1 MLQRSIDQP
10 YVLEDLSEPPA
21 PKASQP
27 TVDLRELV
35 RILRRR
41 WKEAAAVPAAL
52 VALALFY
59 VGMTTTLYT
68 ATSTVLVDPRRAT
81 AIESNQSSVQTSN
94 FGTDDATIESET
106 MLIQSIAILERVV
119 DKLKLTQDPEFSAR
133 PGLLDP
139 IKHLFSSKSSGSGA
153 SAADYA
159 RAHAI
164 DVLKHRMKVTRQGT
178 TFLVDI
184 NVSSESPQKAATLAN
199 AVADAYFV
207 EQVRA
212 KNDASKIASK
222 WLNGQIDELKSRV
235 VAAEKAVEDYRA
247 ANNLTVSQGV
257 TVNDQQITDL
267 NNQLVAARVQTA
279 EAQAKYEQAKQMPKG
294 ADAGGISAAISSETI
309 IRLRTQYAEIAKNE
323 AELSSKYGPRHPAV
337 ANVHAQLRDTQ
348 RLINDEIQRILQG
361 TKHDYE
367 VARSREASLQQSLD
381 RLQGVSTSSGSAQV
395 HLHELQREAEANRTL
410 YESYLARYKETTA
423 QQSLDLPDSHV
434 VTTASAPVAPS
445 WPKTSFIVGLA
456 LTIGLGI
463 GCVVAFLADYL
474 DPRVKTLEQ
483 AEQIAGVPAL
493 AALPL
498 ISAGELAG
506 RAKRGRQE
514 LGRHDV
520 RTHRLLPPLLQPPL
534 LRYAVEMPGTFFA
547 EAIRAIRLAIQR
559 TMRVQPLK
567 VILVT
572 SALDNEGKSTLSVN
586 LAQSLATLGIRTLL
600 IDGDLRNPQVTR
612 SLCPYA
618 QAGLMEIAMGE
629 VSPDQALLADH
640 STGLSILPSTSVKH
654 VDIITE
660 LMFSERMVDVLDYFR
675 HRYELIII
683 DSPPLV
689 PLVDGRALAELA
701 DRIVLALAWD
711 QTPGEVLA
719 HTMELLAPVR
729 DRILGTV
736 LTRVD
741 LNRLR
746 FYDYYQSSAYLKPY
760 AASEITREAAQ

>member
-10 YVLEDLSEPPA
+10 YVIEEPAGPPA
-21 PKASQP
+21 PKVSQP

-41 WKEAAAVPAAL
+41 WKQAAVAPAAL
-52 VALALFY
+52 VALALIY

-68 ATSTVLVDPRRAT
+68 ATSTVLVDPRRTT

-106 MLIQSIAILERVV
+106 MLIQSIAILQRVV
-119 DKLKLTQDPEFSAR
+119 DKLKLTENPEFSAR

-153 SAADYA
+153 SAEDYA

-164 DVLKHRMKVTRQGT
+164 DVLQHRMKVTRQGT

-184 NVSSESPQKAATLAN
+184 NVSSESPRQAATLAN

-212 KNDASKIASK
+212 KNDATKIASN
-222 WLNGQIDELKSRV
+222 WLNGQIDDLKSRV
-235 VAAEKAVEDYRA
+235 VAAEKAVEEYRA

-279 EAQAKYEQAKQMPKG
+279 EAQAKYEQARQMPKG
-294 ADAGGISAAISSETI
+294 ADAGGISAATSSETI

-323 AELSSKYGPRHPAV
+323 AELTSKYGPRHPAV

-381 RLQGVSTSSGSAQV
+381 QLQGVSSTSGQAQV
-395 HLHELQREAEANRTL
+395 HLRELQREAEANRTL

-434 VTTASAPVAPS
+434 VTAASIPVAPS

-463 GCVVAFLADYL
+463 GCVIAFLSDYL

-547 EAIRAIRLAIQR
+547 EAIRAVRLAIQR
-559 TMRVQPLK
+559 TMRIQPLK

-572 SALDNEGKSTLSVN
+572 SALDNEGKSTLAVN
-586 LAQSLATLGIRTLL
+586 LAQSLAMLGIRTLL
-600 IDGDLRNPQVTR
+600 IDGDLRNPQLTR

-629 VSPDQALLADH
+629 VSPEQALLADH

-675 HRYELIII
+675 HRYELIIV

-719 HTMELLAPVR
+719 HTIELLEPVR

-760 AASEITREAAQ
+760 ATSEITREAAQ

>member
-21 PKASQP
+21 PKTSQP

-41 WKEAAAVPAAL
+41 WREAAAVPAAL
-52 VALALFY
+52 VALALIY
-59 VGMTTTLYT
+59 VGTTTTLYT

-139 IKHLFSSKSSGSGA
+139 VKHLFSSKNSGSGA

-164 DVLKHRMKVTRQGT
+164 DVLQHRMKVTRQGT

-381 RLQGVSTSSGSAQV
+381 KLQGVSTSSGQAQV

-434 VTTASAPVAPS
+434 VTTASTPVAPS

-463 GCVVAFLADYL
+463 GCVIAFLADYL

-498 ISAGELAG
+498 IGAGELAG

-520 RTHRLLPPLLQPPL
+520 RAHRLLPPLLQPPL

-612 SLCPYA
+612 SLCPHA
-618 QAGLMEIAMGE
+618 KAGLMEIAMGE
-629 VSPDQALLADH
+629 ASPDQALLTDH

-675 HRYELIII
+675 HRYELIIV

-741 LNRLR
+741 LSRLR

-760 AASEITREAAQ
+760 ATSEITREAAQ